1 MKHWN
6 DGRKR
11 LSFGWMNNLRNQLPV
26 QRMFKF
32 QIMLLLGAQ
41 IVSPPFCSFTEFY
54 MEKSEFYRTV
64 RSALPHPNVP
74 RPFLSLPLTGDVLIH
89 DYELCH
95 SSYTEHLIFVWVKDY
110 FSPNWLNCCVPQIPC
125 YFAESKIIN
134 LNSSYILMFSFNS
147 F

>member
-32 QIMLLLGAQ
+32 QIMLVLGAQ

-54 MEKSEFYRTV
+54 MEKGQPGQSDQLFHILKSQDPSYHCLSQEMCLSMTV
-64 RSALPHPNVP
+64 NCVTLPTQST
-74 RPFLSLPLTGDVLIH
+74 LYLYGL
-89 DYELCH
+89 
-95 SSYTEHLIFVWVKDY
+95 
-110 FSPNWLNCCVPQIPC
+110 
-125 YFAESKIIN
+125 KII
-134 LNSSYILMFSFNS
+134 LVQTDWTVVSLKFLVTLQRAKL
-147 F
+147 